1 MKYLF
6 FSFAFL
12 ICNILLAQ
20 KITVTSTSEKFSSG
34 KQDAIT
40 TKIYQS
46 EVDNVVEAWKDYLKT
61 FKNEKVKGSK
71 SEVIGDNILF
81 TDWSNN
87 TVDVYSIFKE
97 QKNEQ
102 TVELIVAFDLGG
114 AYLNSS
120 TDSDKF
126 QKAKKMIQEFAIK
139 TTKDGFLAVIKD
151 EEKALSKLEDKQA
164 KLEKDNINLNED
176 IKEYEQKISKNQKA
190 LIKNES
196 DINQKTREIDAQK
209 KVVNAS
215 SGAVSEQAK
224 SSQKIYDKL
233 EDQLKDLEKD
243 KKDLTSEIEE
253 YREKI
258 KKAEI
263 DIKENEEEQTKN
275 KENTATQKSKI
286 ESLNEKLK
294 KVD

>member
-1 MKYLF
+1 MRYTF
-6 FSFAFL
+6 FTIALLSFT
-12 ICNILLAQ
+12 ILSAQ
-20 KITVTSTSEKFSSG
+20 KISVSTTSEKFSTG
-34 KQDAIT
+34 KQDALST
-40 TKIYQS
+40 TIYQS
-46 EVDNVVEAWKDYLKT
+46 EVDKVVEAWKDFLKT

-81 TDWSNN
+81 TDWGNN
-87 TVDVYSIFKE
+87 TVDVYAIFKE
-97 QKNEQ
+97 QKKEQ

-126 QKAKKMIQEFAIK
+126 QKAKKMLQEFAVK
-139 TTKDGFLAVIKD
+139 TTKGALSAVIKD
-151 EEKALSKLEDKQA
+151 EEKALSKLDDKQA
-164 KLEKDNINLNED
+164 KLEKENKSLHDD
-176 IKEYEQKISKNQKA
+176 IIEYEQKITKNQKA

-196 DINQKTREIDAQK
+196 DINQKKREVDAQK

-224 SSQKIYDKL
+224 SAQKIYDKL
-233 EDQLKDLEKD
+233 EGQLNDLEKE
-243 KKDLTSEIEE
+243 KKDLTKEIEE

-258 KKAEI
+258 KKAEN
-263 DIKENEEEQTKN
+263 DIKENEEEQKKN
-275 KENTATQKSKI
+275 KENTATQKTKI
-286 ESLNEKLK
+286 EGLNDKLK